1 MKRKNAGFSLVEVI
15 VVTAILGIL
24 MAVLVP
30 QYIQYVKKSR
40 AEVCSANREII
51 LREMK
56 IGVSSEHYEDMQTA
70 YEKLF
75 GEEGTR
81 KTDLLSA
88 CPSGGK
94 VSWNKTQQLFICS
107 KHGGEGDTEEGG
119 EETPPEN
126 NQKPDN
132 PGGFGGSFTEWL
144 NNEIKKLSGSDEKG
158 YLKEEKISISNNGKF
173 EVYDKNGQKMNI
185 KGNIQQKDFLDSI
198 GGKIDGNTVK
208 DVEVFFE
215 EKGDNL
221 YSTNVVK
228 YSFYIG
234 KNKYVYDAIKKEYIG
249 EEPPKTN

>member
-1 MKRKNAGFSLVEVI
+1 MRIRNKGFSLVEIIIVI
-15 VVTAILGIL
+15 AILGVL

-30 QYIQYVKKSR
+30 QYIQYVEKSR
-40 AEVCSANREII
+40 AGVCSANREIL

-56 IGVSSEHYEDMQTA
+56 VGVLSEHYKDMQTA

-81 KTDLLSA
+81 KADLLAA
-88 CPSGGK
+88 CPSGGT
-94 VSWNKTQQLFICS
+94 VSWNKEQKLFLCS
-107 KHGGEGDTEEGG
+107 KHGGDDDTEDGE
-119 EETPPEN
+119 EETPPPEN
-126 NQKPDN
+126 TTKPDS
-132 PGGFGGSFTEWL
+132 PEGFGGSFTEWL
-144 NNEIKKLSGSDEKG
+144 DSEIKRLTGEETG
-158 YLKEEKISISNNGKF
+158 YLKDYSISLDNNGKF
-173 EVYDKNGQKMNI
+173 EVYDENGQKINI

-208 DVEVFFE
+208 NVEVFFE

-221 YSTNVVK
+221 YSTKVVK